1 MNDRCKKHLKPYLE
15 KGIMYYVTHNN
26 KKDKK
31 NG

>member
-26 KKDKK
+26 KRTK